1 MGARITGNSPTSILP
16 ILIKIPYFSA
26 KLAIQEHLMKQA
38 FLGTLTPFSRLVFAI
53 TLTFSC
59 FIIVFFLALLVAMPM
74 FHLDMAGILA
84 LLSQSGNPKALN
96 LLRYFQV
103 TQSIG
108 LFIIPPLLIG
118 FLYERSA
125 WTYLCAKHTGNTGLY
140 LVVLLLMFVSLP
152 FINWIID
159 LNQMMKLP
167 AFMKGVEDWMKSA
180 EEQANKLTETFLA
193 GRSFTNFLFNLFM
206 IAVLPAVGEEFMFR
220 GLLQKL
226 FSGIFKNAHIAIIF
240 TGFLF
245 GAMHMQFY
253 GILPRMLLGMI
264 FGYLFYW
271 SGSIWLP
278 VFAHF
283 VNNSAAVIISYLANL
298 GLISQKY
305 QDFGNTSNAFFIILS
320 LLVSIS
326 CMFMIYRR
334 KPVF

>member
-1 MGARITGNSPTSILP
+1 
-16 ILIKIPYFSA
+16 
-26 KLAIQEHLMKQA
+26 MKQA
-38 FLGTLTPFSRLVFAI
+38 FLGNLSPFSRLVFAI

-59 FIIVFFLALLVAMPM
+59 FIIVFFLALLVAMPV

-84 LLSQSGNPKALN
+84 LLSQSGNPKALD

-125 WTYLCAKHTGNTGLY
+125 WSYIHAKHTGNVRPY
-140 LVVLLLMFVSLP
+140 IVVILLMFVSLP
-152 FINWIID
+152 FINWLVDI
-159 LNQMMKLP
+159 NEMMKLP
-167 AFMKGVEDWMKSA
+167 AFMKGIEDWMKSA
-180 EEQANKLTETFLA
+180 EEQAGKLTETFLA
-193 GRSFTNFLFNLFM
+193 GKSFTNFLFNLFM
-206 IAVLPAVGEEFMFR
+206 IAMLPAIGEEFMFR

-226 FSGIFKNAHIAIIF
+226 FTGIFKNAHIAIII

-253 GILPRMLLGMI
+253 GMLPRMLLGVI
-264 FGYLFYW
+264 FGYMFYW

-283 VNNSAAVIISYLANL
+283 VNNGSAVIISYLANL
-298 GLISQKY
+298 GMISQNY
-305 QDFGNTSNAFFIILS
+305 QDFGSTNNIFFIILS
-320 LLVSIS
+320 LLMMVS
-326 CMFMIYRR
+326 CMFIIYRR